1 MAESRAWRL
10 QARVCCKRFTLRHIQ
25 LLTQRLEQRLVVRA
39 ASSDSAKLLE
49 KSLKVSGDMWGD
61 SIGASMIWYFNIYFS
76 VLCGSL
82 HSIDYLWHLPIII
95 LEVHASGIRAASSN
109 CERPSTC
116 EIQVAGVLGF
126 RSNAEGVDIIPNP
139 SLKALPLGLRWTKTG
154 KQENTNKDRK

>member
-1 MAESRAWRL
+1 MIKLNLFLTNVDRL
-10 QARVCCKRFTLRHIQ
+10 NWSFGFV
-25 LLTQRLEQRLVVRA
+25 
-39 ASSDSAKLLE
+39 
-49 KSLKVSGDMWGD
+49 G
-61 SIGASMIWYFNIYFS
+61 IYFS

-82 HSIDYLWHLPIII
+82 HSRLSLTFAHNH

-109 CERPSTC
+109 CARPSTC

-126 RSNAEGVDIIPNP
+126 RSNAEEVDIIPNP